1 VNIIY
6 RHYLSVHEEV
16 YMADKIKVDVVSD
29 VVCPWCI
36 IGYRN
41 LEQAIADLGLQDK
54 VEIEW
59 PPFELNPDMP
69 AEGENLS
76 AHSARKYG
84 STPESS
90 AQFRLEM
97 AARGEEVGFTFD
109 YFKEMKIV
117 NTRDCHVLL
126 EYAKEFNLQTELK
139 LRLFSAFF
147 TEQKDVSDRAVL
159 AKEVEAVGLNVADAM
174 AKLEDD
180 SSFQEVQQTESQWH
194 QMGVSSVPTVV
205 INRRNAI
212 AGAHPVESF
221 KQLLQSAM

>member
-1 VNIIY
+1 MV
-6 RHYLSVHEEV
+6 
-16 YMADKIKVDVVSD
+16 DKVKIDIVSD

-41 LEQAIADLGLQDK
+41 LEKAIEELGIQDQ

-59 PPFELNPDMP
+59 QPFELNPDMP
-69 AEGENLS
+69 LEGENLS

-90 AQFRLEM
+90 AQFRVEM
-97 AARGEEVGFTFD
+97 AARGNEVDFSFD

-147 TEQKDVSDRAVL
+147 TEHKDVSDREVL
-159 AKEVEAVGLNVADAM
+159 VKEAETVGLNLNAVTAQ
-174 AKLEDD
+174 LEDET
-180 SSFQEVQQTESQWH
+180 SALHVQQVESQWQ
-194 QMGVSSVPTVV
+194 QMGISSVPTVV
-205 INRRNAI
+205 VNRRNAI
-212 AGAHPVESF
+212 AGAQPVEAF
-221 KQLLQSAM
+221 KQLLQSAI

>member
-1 VNIIY
+1 MV
-6 RHYLSVHEEV
+6 
-16 YMADKIKVDVVSD
+16 DKVKIDIVSD

-41 LEQAIADLGLQDK
+41 LEKAIEELGVQDQ

-59 PPFELNPDMP
+59 QPFELNPDMP
-69 AEGENLS
+69 LEGENLS

-90 AQFRLEM
+90 AQFRVEM
-97 AARGEEVGFTFD
+97 TARGNEVDFSFD

-147 TEQKDVSDRAVL
+147 TEHKDVSDREVL
-159 AKEVEAVGLNVADAM
+159 IKEAQSVGLNINEVT
-174 AKLEDD
+174 AKLEDET
-180 SSFQEVQQTESQWH
+180 SALHVQQIESQWQ

-205 INRRNAI
+205 VNRRNAI

-221 KQLLQSAM
+221 KQLLQSALAE

>member
-1 VNIIY
+1 MV
-6 RHYLSVHEEV
+6 
-16 YMADKIKVDVVSD
+16 DKVKIDIVSD
-29 VVCPWCI
+29 VVCPWFI

-41 LEQAIADLGLQDK
+41 LEKAIEELGIQDQ

-59 PPFELNPDMP
+59 QPFELNPDMP
-69 AEGENLS
+69 LEGENLS

-90 AQFRLEM
+90 AQFRVEM
-97 AARGEEVGFTFD
+97 AARGNEVDFSFD

-147 TEQKDVSDRAVL
+147 TEHKDVSDREVL
-159 AKEVEAVGLNVADAM
+159 VKEAETVGLNLNAVTAQ
-174 AKLEDD
+174 LEDET
-180 SSFQEVQQTESQWH
+180 SALHVQQVESQWQ
-194 QMGVSSVPTVV
+194 QMGISSVPTVV
-205 INRRNAI
+205 VNRRNAI
-212 AGAHPVESF
+212 AGAQPVEAF
-221 KQLLQSAM
+221 KQLLQSAI

>member
-1 VNIIY
+1 MV
-6 RHYLSVHEEV
+6 
-16 YMADKIKVDVVSD
+16 DKVKIDIVSD

-41 LEQAIADLGLQDK
+41 LEKAIEELGVQDQ

-59 PPFELNPDMP
+59 QPFELNPDMP
-69 AEGENLS
+69 LEGENLS

-90 AQFRLEM
+90 AQFRIEM
-97 AARGEEVGFTFD
+97 AARGNEVDFTFD

-147 TEQKDVSDRAVL
+147 TEHKDVSDREVL
-159 AKEVEAVGLNVADAM
+159 IKEAQTVGLNVSAVTAQ
-174 AKLEDD
+174 LEDE
-180 SSFQEVQQTESQWH
+180 SSAQHVQQVESQWQ
-194 QMGVSSVPTVV
+194 QMGISSVPTVV
-205 INRRNAI
+205 VNRRNAI
-212 AGAHPVESF
+212 AGAQPVEAF
-221 KQLLQSAM
+221 KQLIQSALAE

>member
-1 VNIIY
+1 MV
-6 RHYLSVHEEV
+6 
-16 YMADKIKVDVVSD
+16 DKVKIDIVSD

-41 LEQAIADLGLQDK
+41 LEKAIEELGIQDQ

-59 PPFELNPDMP
+59 QPFELNPDMP
-69 AEGENLS
+69 LEGENLS

-90 AQFRLEM
+90 AQFRVEM
-97 AARGEEVGFTFD
+97 AARGNEVDFSFD

-147 TEQKDVSDRAVL
+147 TEHKDVSDREVL
-159 AKEVEAVGLNVADAM
+159 VKEAEAVGLNLNAVTAQ
-174 AKLEDD
+174 LEDET
-180 SSFQEVQQTESQWH
+180 SALHVQQVESQWQ
-194 QMGVSSVPTVV
+194 QMGISSVPTVV
-205 INRRNAI
+205 VNRRNAI
-212 AGAHPVESF
+212 AGAQPVEAF
-221 KQLLQSAM
+221 KQLLQSAI

>member
-1 VNIIY
+1 MV
-6 RHYLSVHEEV
+6 
-16 YMADKIKVDVVSD
+16 DKVKIDIVSD

-41 LEQAIADLGLQDK
+41 LEKAIAELGLQDR

-59 PPFELNPDMP
+59 QPFELNPDMP

-90 AQFRLEM
+90 AQFRLDM
-97 AARGEEVGFTFD
+97 AARGAEVDFTFD

-139 LRLFSAFF
+139 LRLFAAFF
-147 TEQKDVSDRAVL
+147 SEQKDVSDRAVL
-159 AKEVEAVGLNVADAM
+159 AKEVEAVGLSVEGAM

-180 SSFQEVQQTESQWH
+180 SSFKEIQETEAQWH

-205 INRRNAI
+205 VNRKSAI
-212 AGAHPVESF
+212 AGAHPVEGF